1 MISQQA
7 KIKIVVT
14 KAGTLH
20 ARVIPVSADEPQ
32 FEIALGGNE
41 WLAGKGSKYHPLI
54 VEKAAA
60 LVDSLQK
67 QLAEIVREVE

>member
-7 KIKIVVT
+7 KIMIVVT

-41 WLAGKGSKYHPLI
+41 WMAGKGLKYHPII
-54 VEKAAA
+54 VEKATA
-60 LVDSLQK
+60 LVDNLQK
-67 QLAEIVREVE
+67 QLAEISA